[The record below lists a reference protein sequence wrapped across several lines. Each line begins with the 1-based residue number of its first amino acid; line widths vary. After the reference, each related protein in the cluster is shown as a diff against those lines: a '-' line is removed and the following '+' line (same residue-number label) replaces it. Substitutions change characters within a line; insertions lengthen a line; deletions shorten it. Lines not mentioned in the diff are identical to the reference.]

1 MRALRYAPVV
11 VCYSRL
17 HRTLA
22 VVKRT
27 ACACGSM
34 MVFSAAVL
42 LAPSGVALGQER
54 SLQSQDIIDAL
65 KPANP
70 PGRSR
75 NLIINKVPATE
86 QATTAPARQDPKPDT
101 PANLPGQPSAIV
113 QTPPAPPAAPPATTT
128 ANITTTVPNAPV
140 REPARQ
146 GDPPPSI
153 SLAISFGL
161 NSFTLTND
169 GRQLADSLG
178 RALTAEALSE
188 YRFIVEGHTDSS
200 GSPVGN
206 QALSLSRAEA
216 VRNHL
221 ITAHHINPE
230 RIRAVGKGSSEPA
243 DASNPRSPQNRR
255 VRIVLDEG

>member
-1 MRALRYAPVV
+1 MRAIRYAPVV

-17 HRTLA
+17 QRTLA
-22 VVKRT
+22 GVKRT
-27 ACACGSM
+27 ARVCGAT
-34 MVFSAAVL
+34 MVFSATLL

-54 SLQSQDIIDAL
+54 SPQSQDIIDAL
-65 KPANP
+65 KPVNP

-75 NLIINKVPATE
+75 NLIVNKAPATE
-86 QATTAPARQDPKPDT
+86 QATTPARQDPKPDT
-101 PANLPGQPSAIV
+101 QTNLPGQPSAIV

-128 ANITTTVPNAPV
+128 ANVATTVPNAPM

-169 GRQLADSLG
+169 GRKLADSLG
-178 RALTAEALSE
+178 QALTAEALSE

-221 ITAHHINPE
+221 ISVHHINPE
-230 RIRAVGKGSSEPA
+230 RLRAVGKGSSEPA